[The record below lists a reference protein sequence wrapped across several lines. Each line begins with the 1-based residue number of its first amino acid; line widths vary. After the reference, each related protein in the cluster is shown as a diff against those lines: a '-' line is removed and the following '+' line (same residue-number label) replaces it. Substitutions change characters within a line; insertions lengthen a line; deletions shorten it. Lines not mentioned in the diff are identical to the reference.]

1 MAEMDK
7 VLNCKIVANQIRRD
21 IIEMAYS
28 VGNTGA
34 HLGGSLSMVEI
45 LAVLYKYKI
54 KFDKTNPNWEQRD
67 RVILSKG
74 HAALALYPAL
84 VQAGIIEREKLSEFK
99 KNGALLSGHPSLNG
113 LSGIELDRVVG
124 KEGGEEGSG
133 LSGGQEKK
141 MLLIRSLLMNDRY
154 MILDEPT
161 SASDSETEDLVFS
174 SLKQRN
180 GYLLVSHR
188 ISKLKNVSRII
199 VLKEGRI
206 VSDGNWLEMTKNES
220 LLKELLECE
229 RRLYTRDS
237 I

>member
-1 MAEMDK
+1 MD
-7 VLNCKIVANQIRRD
+7 
-21 IIEMAYS
+21 
-28 VGNTGA
+28 
-34 HLGGSLSMVEI
+34 
-45 LAVLYKYKI
+45 
-54 KFDKTNPNWEQRD
+54 
-67 RVILSKG
+67 
-74 HAALALYPAL
+74 
-84 VQAGIIEREKLSEFK
+84 EF
-99 KNGALLSGHPSLNG
+99 G

-206 VSDGNWLEMTKNES
+206 VSDGNWLEMTKNDS

-229 RRLYTRDS
+229 RRLYMRDNN
-237 I
+237 